1 MMFSSKK
8 SSGKKSAASSR
19 SKSAT
24 NKDRKYYNAD
34 QSWEK
39 SYAKATGRKKKKYS
53 K

>member
-1 MMFSSKK
+1 MMFYSKK
-8 SSGKKSAASSR
+8 SSGKKSTSSR